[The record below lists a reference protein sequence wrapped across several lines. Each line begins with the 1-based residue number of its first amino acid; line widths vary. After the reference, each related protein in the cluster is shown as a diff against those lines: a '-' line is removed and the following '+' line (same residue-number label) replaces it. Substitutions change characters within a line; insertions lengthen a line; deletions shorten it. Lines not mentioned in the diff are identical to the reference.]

1 MAGRSGGRNWV
12 PGLFAAFW
20 ILLAVFSAAYL
31 FRIIT
36 EPQANRETASA
47 STAAPATSSAPL
59 APSSLPTDQAQTL
72 VQANE
77 AKDQEI
83 GQLKAEVR
91 DLSGQVTELS
101 NRLKPLEKVLGPV
114 AALPSSTAVTT
125 SPPSPE
131 PVNPSVA
138 EPAPPPSAA
147 AAEPKPAS
155 QPKQT
160 PAAEA
165 TRNPPEDNTTPDQE
179 SNDTAG
185 PATSEEPS
193 QSTETANLTPSSI
206 PPGTTRFGIEIGSV
220 AKQDEIRPMWRSL
233 LTDHAALVAG
243 LQARRVIAPDKK
255 WRLIAGPFSSA
266 AEAMQACG
274 LFKKA
279 DMPCEATVFAGDP
292 F

>member
-47 STAAPATSSAPL
+47 STAAPPTSSAPP
-59 APSSLPTDQAQTL
+59 APSSLPTDQAQAL

-138 EPAPPPSAA
+138 NRHLLPRLLRPNPSR
-147 AAEPKPAS
+147 PAS
-155 QPKQT
+155 
-160 PAAEA
+160 
-165 TRNPPEDNTTPDQE
+165 RSRRLPPRQHGTGPRTTQ
-179 SNDTAG
+179 
-185 PATSEEPS
+185 
-193 QSTETANLTPSSI
+193 
-206 PPGTTRFGIEIGSV
+206 
-220 AKQDEIRPMWRSL
+220 
-233 LTDHAALVAG
+233 
-243 LQARRVIAPDKK
+243 
-255 WRLIAGPFSSA
+255 RLIRSRTTLPVRRPARSPRNRQRRQISPLHRSRRAPRASA
-266 AEAMQACG
+266 SRLAASPSRMRSGRCG
-274 LFKKA
+274 A
-279 DMPCEATVFAGDP
+279 VS
-292 F
+292 